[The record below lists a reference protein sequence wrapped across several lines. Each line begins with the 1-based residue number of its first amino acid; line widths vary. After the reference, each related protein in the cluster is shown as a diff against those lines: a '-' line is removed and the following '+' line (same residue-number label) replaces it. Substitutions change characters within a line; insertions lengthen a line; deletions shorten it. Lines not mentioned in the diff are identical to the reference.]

1 MRLNLGWTNYYL
13 AQCNILSFAI
23 QIAYKANVRREI
35 MFAWLM
41 NLMSKIFGNTAEMN
55 MNRDQSDQAVAK
67 GNWMGPDGTESG
79 PNVPEDWYLTY
90 EGPAPIVE
98 GVYDENYA
106 VDRGSGA
113 IPVDFY
119 IDKWGLPENSAELT
133 DIS

>member
-1 MRLNLGWTNYYL
+1 
-13 AQCNILSFAI
+13 
-23 QIAYKANVRREI
+23 

-55 MNRDQSDQAVAK
+55 MNQDQSGQALAV
-67 GNWMGPDGTESG
+67 GNWIGPDGTESG

-106 VDRGSGA
+106 VDRGNGA
-113 IPVDFY
+113 IPVDYY
-119 IDKWGLPENSAELT
+119 IDKWGLPENSAEL
-133 DIS
+133 

>member
-1 MRLNLGWTNYYL
+1 LISGKHLEYKVNLL
-13 AQCNILSFAI
+13 
-23 QIAYKANVRREI
+23 REI

-41 NLMSKIFGNTAEMN
+41 NFMSKIFGNTAEIN
-55 MNRDQSDQAVAK
+55 MSQDQNGQALMK

-90 EGPAPIVE
+90 DGPAPIVE

-106 VDRGSGA
+106 VDRGNGV

>member
-1 MRLNLGWTNYYL
+1 MF
-13 AQCNILSFAI
+13 SI
-23 QIAYKANVRREI
+23 QIAYKANVRRKI

-41 NLMSKIFGNTAEMN
+41 NLMSKIFGNTAEKN
-55 MNRDQSDQAVAK
+55 MNQDQSGHAVAD

>member
-1 MRLNLGWTNYYL
+1 MPSNQAPESYQTNHMF
-13 AQCNILSFAI
+13 SI
-23 QIAYKANVRREI
+23 QIAYKANVRRKI

-55 MNRDQSDQAVAK
+55 MNQDQSGQAVAK

-79 PNVPEDWYLTY
+79 PNVPEDWYQTY

-98 GVYDENYA
+98 GVYEENYA

>member
-1 MRLNLGWTNYYL
+1 MF
-13 AQCNILSFAI
+13 SI
-23 QIAYKANVRREI
+23 QIAYKANVRRKI

-55 MNRDQSDQAVAK
+55 MNQDQSGQAVAK

-113 IPVDFY
+113 IPVDYY

>member
-1 MRLNLGWTNYYL
+1 MQIACLFLTEQIVNNSFRLNIGYKMNRL
-13 AQCNILSFAI
+13 AI
-23 QIAYKANVRREI
+23 I

-55 MNRDQSDQAVAK
+55 MNQDQSGQSVAK

-98 GVYDENYA
+98 GVYVENYA

-113 IPVDFY
+113 IPVEYY
-119 IDKWGLPENSAELT
+119 IDKWGLPENSADLS